1 MTANVALK
9 KELNVTKRLSEEL
22 GDSEQCTRNKV
33 LEIHRVPV
41 NLYTS
46 MHRSSSFK
54 ARRSFKGA
62 DIEISHKLNARNTP
76 IIRLNL

>member
-41 NLYTS
+41 NSYTS
-46 MHRSSSFK
+46 T
-54 ARRSFKGA
+54 
-62 DIEISHKLNARNTP
+62 EEVVLKLGEA
-76 IIRLNL
+76 LNEPTSRFRTS

>member
-33 LEIHRVPV
+33 LEIHRFPV

-46 MHRSSSFK
+46 
-54 ARRSFKGA
+54 A
-62 DIEISHKLNARNTP
+62 EEVVLKLGEA
-76 IIRLNL
+76 LNEPTSRFHTS